1 MNEGPDLTMR
11 APYPGESRYRLLAR
25 SLREAILE
33 DRFAEGQ
40 ALPTEATLAQRFS
53 LSRQTVRR
61 AFLELVSE
69 GLVFRVPGRGT
80 FVTPKDSR
88 YRRRFSSVQDL
99 MNLTLDTDLEVVDP
113 LTGMFDEDVAE
124 RLQLTGRSMYSV
136 LVRRRHRG
144 EVFCT
149 TQVYLPAAVGAS
161 LETMPEL
168 VERGHVSGITV
179 IGLLESRGARIAE
192 AEQLTTA
199 VAATERQAELL
210 GCPPASPLLHIERLY
225 IGTTGLPIELAISD
239 FLPEHYSHRLRL
251 GRGGSGDDPAGH

>member
-1 MNEGPDLTMR
+1 MR
-11 APYPGESRYRLLAR
+11 PPYPGESRYRLLAR

-40 ALPTEATLAQRFS
+40 PLPTEATLAATFS

-88 YRRRFSSVQDL
+88 YRRRFSSVEDL
-99 MNLTLDTDLEVVDP
+99 MNLTLDTELEVIEP
-113 LTGMFDEDVAE
+113 LTGTFDEEVAE

-136 LVRRRHRG
+136 LFRRLHRG
-144 EVFCT
+144 EIFCT
-149 TQVYLPAAVGAS
+149 TRVLLPAAVGS
-161 LETMPEL
+161 TLDTLPEL
-168 VERGHVSGITV
+168 VEAGHRSGITI

-192 AEQLTTA
+192 AEQVTTA
-199 VAATERQAELL
+199 VAASDRQAELL
-210 GCPPASPLLHIERLY
+210 GCTPGAPLLHIERLY
-225 IGTTGLPIELAISD
+225 IDVAGVPVELAISD
-239 FLPEHYSHRLRL
+239 YLPEHYSHRLRL
-251 GRGGSGDDPAGH
+251 GRGGSEAP